1 MEGSRRWKQRRVDVG
16 EATKD
21 EGKALPPNLPIFQSS
36 NLFYSVSNI
45 GELYVPAECRDAVF
59 ARPRVKLFAHQ
70 DLRHLNR
77 IFTHIR
83 HGGVAVVEGEW
94 EQITKVMDYIQRHKQ
109 DLIQNTDRN
118 TKRRDQRDSHR
129 RSASHALKEALA
141 RLVCWADADG
151 ILQVEPPPALPYLL
165 ELAGEPAEANQGK
178 PFLLPVTK
186 IQQIQQALAETYP
199 IRALNAALVASENVL
214 APRSQETI
222 ECFQEALQFVRQ
234 SNPATVA
241 DIGCGSGCLTL
252 LAQQEL
258 GEGVELYASDL
269 LPEAGATT
277 KLNLQRLL
285 SDPDAVRVMP
295 AGDLFD
301 PFPSHQFDVIL
312 FNAPWVVARVRN
324 RAELAIH
331 DEKQETLKRFFAQAS
346 DFLKP
351 DGTILLGYA
360 DASGPKAIK
369 NLETI
374 IAEAGFSV
382 DTVFKRRVATHRS
395 KRKWEQIRVSVLY
408 REVNN
413 RLEERFISQ
422 PHPKS

>member
-1 MEGSRRWKQRRVDVG
+1 MEGSRRWKQRRVDG
-16 EATKD
+16 AEATKD
-21 EGKALPPNLPIFQSS
+21 EGEAASPNLPIFQSS
-36 NLFYSVSNI
+36 NLFYSVTNI

-70 DLRHLNR
+70 ELRHLNR

-109 DLIQNTDRN
+109 DLIQHTNRN
-118 TKRRDQRDSHR
+118 AKRQDQRDSHR
-129 RSASHALKEALA
+129 RSANHALKEALA
-141 RLVCWADADG
+141 KLVCWADADG
-151 ILQVEPPPALPYLL
+151 ILQVEPAPDLPYLL
-165 ELAGEPAEANQGK
+165 ELAGEPAGANQGK

-199 IRALNAALVASENVL
+199 VRALGASFFASENVL

-222 ECFQEALQFVRQ
+222 ECFQEALQFVRH

-269 LPEAGATT
+269 LPEAIATT

-285 SDPDAVRVMP
+285 PDSDAVRVMP

-301 PFPSHQFDVIL
+301 SFLSHQFDVII

-331 DEKQETLKRFFAQAS
+331 DEKQETLKRFFAQVS
-346 DFLKP
+346 GFLKP

-360 DASGPKAIK
+360 DASGPKAIT
-369 NLETI
+369 NLERI
-374 IAEAGFSV
+374 ISEAGFREEAL
-382 DTVFKRRVATHRS
+382 FKRRVSTHRS
-395 KRKWEQIRVSVLY
+395 KRKWEQIRVSILRY
-408 REVNN
+408 A
-413 RLEERFISQ
+413 
-422 PHPKS
+422 

>member
-1 MEGSRRWKQRRVDVG
+1 MEGSRRWKQRRVDG
-16 EATKD
+16 AEATKD
-21 EGKALPPNLPIFQSS
+21 EGEAASPNLPIFQSS
-36 NLFYSVSNI
+36 NLFYSVTNI

-70 DLRHLNR
+70 ELRHLNR

-109 DLIQNTDRN
+109 DLIQHTNRN
-118 TKRRDQRDSHR
+118 AKRQDQRDSHR
-129 RSASHALKEALA
+129 RSANHALKEALA
-141 RLVCWADADG
+141 KLVCWADADG
-151 ILQVEPPPALPYLL
+151 ILQVEPAPDLPYLL
-165 ELAGEPAEANQGK
+165 ELAGEPAGANQGK

-186 IQQIQQALAETYP
+186 IQQIQQALGETYP
-199 IRALNAALVASENVL
+199 VRALNAALVASENVL

-269 LPEAGATT
+269 LPEAVATT

-285 SDPDAVRVMP
+285 PDSDAVRVMP

-301 PFPSHQFDVIL
+301 PFPSHQFDVII

-331 DEKQETLKRFFAQAS
+331 DEKQETVKRFFAQVS

-351 DGTILLGYA
+351 DGTVLLGYA
-360 DASGPKAIK
+360 DASGPKAIT
-369 NLETI
+369 NLEGI
-374 IAEAGFSV
+374 ISEAGFREEAL
-382 DTVFKRRVATHRS
+382 FKRRVATHRS
-395 KRKWEQIRVSVLY
+395 KRKWEQIRVSILRY
-408 REVNN
+408 A
-413 RLEERFISQ
+413 
-422 PHPKS
+422 